1 LGSSKTT
8 EVLLAA
14 ALLLLPPSLDSVS
27 DIEQRRSTELMDRL
41 DSAFGMLLLTPFPG
55 PAVVVLF

>member
-1 LGSSKTT
+1 
-8 EVLLAA
+8 
-14 ALLLLPPSLDSVS
+14 VS

-41 DSAFGMLLLTPFPG
+41 DSAFGKLLLTPFPG